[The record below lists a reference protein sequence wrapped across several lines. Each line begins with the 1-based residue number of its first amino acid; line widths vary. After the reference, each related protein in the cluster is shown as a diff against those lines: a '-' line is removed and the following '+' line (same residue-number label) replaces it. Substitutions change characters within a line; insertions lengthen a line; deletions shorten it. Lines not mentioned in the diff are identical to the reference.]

1 MTEQAIFL
9 LREQQCK
16 VKERSGPWMVAE
28 QLMDIC
34 RREPK
39 SAELIAQDLHNLEMG
54 IVQAEQQIK
63 AFADQHKTG
72 NFACVTPVEAEEI
85 LRKFYGLPDLQ
96 ADKPSG
102 SGAVLVDLADFL

>member
-9 LREQQCK
+9 LREQQSK

-34 RREPK
+34 RREPE
-39 SAELIAQDLHNLEMG
+39 SAELIAQDLHNPEMG

-63 AFADQHKTG
+63 ACADKHKTG
-72 NFACVTPVEAEEI
+72 TFAWVTPLEAEEI
-85 LRKFYGLPDLQ
+85 LRKFYGLPDPQ
-96 ADKPSG
+96 TDKPSG
-102 SGAVLVDLADFL
+102 SGAVSVDLADFL